1 MKDTYLSISDIC
13 TAEIKI
19 NKSRFISNAYPVS
32 IREDTS
38 DIISDFKK
46 KYYDASH
53 FPFAYRIGTD
63 LNDFRYSDDGE
74 PTGSAGKPLLES
86 IDKFELTNVLV
97 IVARY
102 FGGVKLG
109 TGGLRRA
116 FFAAGEECLNNSN
129 IVRHLIT
136 RSLKIEFGYHF
147 IGTIMNLIEKEKIN
161 IIKNESKEQCSLLI
175 EVRQSIVEDLKL
187 KLTEITNGEIKVTE
201 IE

>member
-1 MKDTYLSISDIC
+1 MKDSYLTISDIS

-19 NKSRFISNAYPVS
+19 SKSRFISYAYPVS
-32 IREDTS
+32 EREVTS
-38 DIISDFKK
+38 DIINDFKK

-53 FPFAYRIGTD
+53 FPFAFRTGID
-63 LNDFRYSDDGE
+63 MNDFRYSDDGE

-129 IVRHLIT
+129 IVRQLIKKT
-136 RSLKIEFGYHF
+136 FQIEFGYHY
-147 IGTIMNLIEKEKIN
+147 IGSIMNILEKEKID
-161 IIKNESKEQCSLLI
+161 ILKNDSKEQCSLFI
-175 EVRQSIVEDLKL
+175 GVRQSIVEDIILKF
-187 KLTEITNGEIKVTE
+187 TEITNGEIKVHE

>member
-1 MKDTYLSISDIC
+1 MKDSYLTISDIC

-32 IREDTS
+32 VREDTS

-63 LNDFRYSDDGE
+63 LNDFRYSDDEE
-74 PTGSAGKPLLES
+74 PTGTAGKPLLES
-86 IDKFELTNVLV
+86 IDKFELTNVMV
-97 IVARY
+97 IVARF

-129 IVRHLIT
+129 IIRQLIT
-136 RSLKIEFGYHF
+136 RTFQIGFGYHF
-147 IGTIMNLIEKEKIN
+147 IGAIMNHLEKEKIFILRN
-161 IIKNESKEQCSLLI
+161 DSKEQCSLLI
-175 EVRQSIVEDLKL
+175 EVRQSMEEDLKL